1 MQSTNRGVWGLSR
14 NECLCCVFET
24 TGVTSARLVQT
35 HEASN
40 ISRTART
47 CVTHGSAF
55 CLRSQFVAV
64 WRIRRNLGV
73 QCYDTLSSRAAGAL
87 LSTVRV
93 TDGSLLLNRLLFTPL
108 EEARAEA
115 KGNEPMFLTSSYCYT
130 RMFLLPLVVLCPVN
144 QSVSLL
150 GYLQIGVK
158 QVIKKHCSSKGNFHP
173 PVQ

>member
-1 MQSTNRGVWGLSR
+1 MSACVVFLKQPVSHRLASCKPMKRATSPEPLEPASRMAALSV
-14 NECLCCVFET
+14 CV
-24 TGVTSARLVQT
+24 ANL
-35 HEASN
+35 
-40 ISRTART
+40 
-47 CVTHGSAF
+47 
-55 CLRSQFVAV
+55 SQCEEYGAMYSC
-64 WRIRRNLGV
+64 IQGV